1 VELIGMQADY
11 FVDGGTLGPRDPS
24 YVTRPADHDLLQ
36 KVLEGAF
43 CYVLTARQ
51 MGKSSL
57 MIRTAQSLRERGF
70 KTAIVDLTTIGAMVT
85 VSEWYLGMLS
95 RIKSQLQ
102 LQADVQAFWTEREYL
117 SAQQRF
123 IDFLHD
129 VLLNEVGEKIA
140 IIIDEIDTTLSLD
153 FRDGFFAAIRAIYN
167 ARASDPVY
175 NRLNF
180 VLLGVA
186 TPTDLIK
193 DLKSTPFNIGSPILL
208 QEFNYADATPLRQG
222 LDMYYTRQGDLLLKR
237 IFYWT
242 NGHPYLTQRLC
253 LAAVDARTQ
262 VWDDTKIDAL
272 VGKSFFSDEGRRDPN
287 LIFVRDRIRA
297 TPAPERQEM
306 LALYRQI
313 YAGKVIA
320 DDDRSQPQLYLKL
333 FGLVRAEQAQLHV
346 CNRIYR
352 RVFDEAWINENQRS
366 TPTGKLSVPR
376 RNQWMY
382 AAIVVAGLI
391 IIAAVFWLSR

>member
-1 VELIGMQADY
+1 MQADY

-24 YVTRPADHDLLQ
+24 YVTRPADHELLQ
-36 KVLEGAF
+36 KVQEGAF

-85 VSEWYLGMLS
+85 VSEWYLGLLS

-102 LQADVQAFWTEREYL
+102 LQADVQAFWTERDFL

-123 IDFLHD
+123 FDFLHD
-129 VLLNEVGEKIA
+129 ILLNEIDDKIA

-153 FRDGFFAAIRAIYN
+153 FRDGFFATIRAVYN
-167 ARASDPVY
+167 ARADDTVY

-193 DLKSTPFNIGSPILL
+193 DPKSTPFNIGSPILL
-208 QEFNYADATPLRQG
+208 QEFRYADATPLREG
-222 LDMYYTRQGDLLLKR
+222 LDMYYPRQGALLLKR

-253 LAAVDARTQ
+253 LAAIGARIQMLDDA
-262 VWDDTKIDAL
+262 KIDAL
-272 VGKSFFSDEGRRDPN
+272 VAKSFFSDEGRRDPN

-297 TPAPERQEM
+297 TPAAERQEL

-313 YAGKVIA
+313 YTGKAIA
-320 DDDRSQPQLYLKL
+320 EDARSQPQLYLKL
-333 FGLVRAEQAQLHV
+333 FGLVRAEQAQLYV
-346 CNRIYR
+346 CNRIYQ
-352 RVFDEAWINENQRS
+352 RVFDEAWIKENQRGAA
-366 TPTGKLSVPR
+366 TGRLSVPQPNR
-376 RNQWMY
+376 WII
-382 AAIVVAGLI
+382 AGIVGAVLI
-391 IIAAVFWLSR
+391 IAVLFWMSR